1 MSSPLHFRCS
11 KCGSINRIPGERVAE
26 GPACGRCHT
35 PIDRSA
41 HPADVDDEALE
52 RLIQSSPVPVL
63 ADFWAE
69 WCGPCRMVAPHL
81 VELARRH
88 AGRLIVVKV
97 DTDRHQRVAQGL
109 RVQSIPTMVVWKGGQ
124 IANKQIG
131 AVMGPQLEAV
141 VAPYL

>member
-1 MSSPLHFRCS
+1 MATR
-11 KCGSINRIPGERVAE
+11 EA
-26 GPACGRCHT
+26 T
-35 PIDRSA
+35 
-41 HPADVDDEALE
+41 DENFNE
-52 RLIQSSPVPVL
+52 IVEKNGIVLI
-63 ADFWAE
+63 DFWAE